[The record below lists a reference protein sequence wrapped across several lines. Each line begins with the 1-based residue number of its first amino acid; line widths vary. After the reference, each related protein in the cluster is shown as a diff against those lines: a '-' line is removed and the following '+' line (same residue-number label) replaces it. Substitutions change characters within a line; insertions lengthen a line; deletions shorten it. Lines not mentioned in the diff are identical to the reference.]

1 MAYCP
6 PHVLPPGTFRVGA
19 DPTDGGSIM
28 ASTNDQPQGPDLA
41 QGVAFGDLRDG
52 EPLLGRLGDEAVILV
67 RRGDEVFAIGATCS
81 HYGGPLAE
89 GLVVGDTVRCP
100 WHHAAFCLRTGVP
113 LRAPALNPLD
123 CWSVERDGD
132 RVKVA
137 AKRETFAAPKLT
149 GATPASVVI
158 IGGGAAGAVAAETLR
173 REGYEGPVTILSAD
187 DAPPCDRPN
196 LSKDYLAGTAPE
208 EWIPLRPAEFHAA
221 QKIDLQLKTRVTAID
236 TQARRVTLAD
246 GRQLGYGALLLA
258 TGAEPVRLPTPG
270 ADQAHVHTLRTLAD
284 SRAIIAAAEQ
294 AKTVVVI
301 GASFIGLEVAAALR
315 TRELEVHVVA
325 PDDVPMAK
333 VLGPELGRMVQA
345 IHTGKGVHFHLGQT
359 VASIGADAVTLSGGD
374 TLKAD
379 LVVMGVGV
387 RPALALAEQAGLAL
401 DRGVAVN
408 GFLETSIPGIYAAGD
423 IARWP
428 DPHSKEKLRVEHWV
442 VAERQGQTAA
452 RNILGKAEPFDA
464 VPFFWS
470 QHYDMAI
477 QYLGHAE
484 TWDAI
489 EVEGDVAGQDCKVSY
504 RLGGKLLAVAT
515 VGRDAAALA
524 AECDLE
530 GSRA

>member
-1 MAYCP
+1 MADAAKSP
-6 PHVLPPGTFRVGA
+6 
-19 DPTDGGSIM
+19 S
-28 ASTNDQPQGPDLA
+28 GPDLTL
-41 QGVAFGDLRDG
+41 GVDLASLTEG
-52 EPLLGRLGDEAVILV
+52 QPLLGHVGDEAVIMV
-67 RRGDEVFAIGATCS
+67 RRANEVFAIGATCS

-113 LRAPALNPLD
+113 LRPPALNPVD
-123 CWSVERDGD
+123 CWNVERQGD

-137 AKRETFAAPKLT
+137 AKREAFAAPKLT
-149 GATPASVVI
+149 GRVPASVVI
-158 IGGGAAGAVAAETLR
+158 VGGGAAGAVAAETLR
-173 REGYEGPVTILSAD
+173 AEGYEGPITILSAD

-208 EWIPLRPAEFHAA
+208 EWIPLRPPEFHDAK
-221 QKIDLQLKTRVTAID
+221 KIDLQLETRVTAID
-236 TQARRVTLAD
+236 TEAHRVTLAD
-246 GRQLGYGALLLA
+246 GRQIGYGALLLA

-270 ADQAHVHTLRTLAD
+270 ADQPHVHTLRTLAD
-284 SRAIIAAAEQ
+284 SRAIIAGAEK

-301 GASFIGLEVAAALR
+301 GASFIGLEVAASLR

-333 VLGPELGRMVQA
+333 VLGPELGRMVLQV
-345 IHTGKGVHFHLGQT
+345 HTEKGVHFHLGQT
-359 VASIGADAVTLSGGD
+359 VASIGAEAVTLSGGD
-374 TLKAD
+374 TVKAD

-387 RPALALAEQAGLAL
+387 RPALALAEQAGLKL
-401 DRGVAVN
+401 DRGVVVDAQ
-408 GFLETSIPGIYAAGD
+408 LRTSAPDVFAAGD

-428 DPHSKEKLRVEHWV
+428 DPHTGEAIRVEHWV
-442 VAERQGQTAA
+442 VAERQGRTAA
-452 RNILGKAEPFDA
+452 RNILGKAEDFDA

-484 TWDAI
+484 KWDAV
-489 EVEGDVAGQDCKVSY
+489 EVEGDVAAQDCQVSY

-515 VGRDAAALA
+515 VARDAAALA
-524 AECDLE
+524 AERELE
-530 GSRA
+530 ATKA